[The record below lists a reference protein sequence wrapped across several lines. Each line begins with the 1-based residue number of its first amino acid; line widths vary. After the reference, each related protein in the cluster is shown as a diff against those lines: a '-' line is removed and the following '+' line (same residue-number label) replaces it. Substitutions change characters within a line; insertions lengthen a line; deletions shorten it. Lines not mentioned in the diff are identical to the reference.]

1 MDEVKFPECDR
12 CAFRDFE
19 IIGCAASRIGLALDN
34 MYRELPII
42 KHLFENEPPKECVWF
57 LEEE

>member
-12 CAFRDFE
+12 CAFGLFE
-19 IIGCAASRIGLALDN
+19 PLACSGSKLGLALDN
-34 MYRELPII
+34 MFRELPII

-57 LEEE
+57 LEDE